1 MEVIMKIKGIV
12 FEDFLNYKKPSLFII
27 FPYCNFKCDKDC
39 GLKVCQN
46 SSLAKEKEIE
56 YSIDK
61 IVNNYIENDI
71 TKAIVC
77 GGLEPMD
84 SFDDLKELVGALRI
98 KTNDD
103 IVIYTGYREEEI
115 EDKAND
121 LKQFANIIIKFG
133 RYIPNDKEYYNDILG
148 INLASR
154 NQYAKKIS

>member
-1 MEVIMKIKGIV
+1 MKIKGIV

-46 SSLAKEKEIE
+46 SSLAKEKKIE

-84 SFDDLKELVGALRI
+84 SFDDLKELVSALRI

-115 EDKAND
+115 EDKVND

>member
-1 MEVIMKIKGIV
+1 MKVKGIV

-61 IVNNYIENDI
+61 IVNNYIENNI

-84 SFDDLKELVGALRI
+84 SFDDLKELVSALRV

>member
-1 MEVIMKIKGIV
+1 MKIKGIV

-46 SSLAKEKEIE
+46 SCLAKEKEIE

-61 IVNNYIENDI
+61 IVNNYIKNDI

-84 SFDDLKELVGALRI
+84 SFDDLKELVSALRV

>member
-1 MEVIMKIKGIV
+1 MKIKGIV

-61 IVNNYIENDI
+61 IVNNYIKNDI

-84 SFDDLKELVGALRI
+84 SFDDLKKLVSALRV

>member
-1 MEVIMKIKGIV
+1 MKIKGIV

-61 IVNNYIENDI
+61 IVNNYIKNDI

-84 SFDDLKELVGALRI
+84 SFDDLKELVSALRI

-115 EDKAND
+115 EDKVND

>member
-1 MEVIMKIKGIV
+1 MKVKGIV

-121 LKQFANIIIKFG
+121 LKQFDNIIIKFG

>member
-1 MEVIMKIKGIV
+1 MKIKGIV

-56 YSIDK
+56 YGIDK
-61 IVNNYIENDI
+61 IVNNYIKNDI

-84 SFDDLKELVGALRI
+84 SFDDLKELVGALRV

-115 EDKAND
+115 EDKTND
-121 LKQFANIIIKFG
+121 LKQFVNIIIKFG

>member
-1 MEVIMKIKGIV
+1 MKIKGIV

-84 SFDDLKELVGALRI
+84 SFDDLKELVSALRI

-115 EDKAND
+115 EDKVND

>member
-1 MEVIMKIKGIV
+1 M
-12 FEDFLNYKKPSLFII
+12 FII
-27 FPYCNFKCDKDC
+27 FPKCSFKCDKEANC
-39 GLKVCQN
+39 EICQN
-46 SSLAKEKEIE
+46 SHLAKEPIIN
-56 YSIDK
+56 YSVNK
-61 IVNNYIENDI
+61 IVKRYKTNPI

-98 KTNDD
+98 KTSDD

>member
-1 MEVIMKIKGIV
+1 MKVKGIV

-46 SSLAKEKEIE
+46 SSLAKEEEIE

>member
-1 MEVIMKIKGIV
+1 MKIKGIV

-27 FPYCNFKCDKDC
+27 FPYCSFKCDKDC

-61 IVNNYIENDI
+61 IVDNYIENDI

-84 SFDDLKELVGALRI
+84 SFDDLKELVGAMRI

-115 EDKAND
+115 EDKVND
-121 LKQFANIIIKFG
+121 LKRFINIIIKFG
-133 RYIPNDKEYYNDILG
+133 RYIPNDKGYYNDILG
-148 INLASR
+148 VNLASR
-154 NQYAKKIS
+154 NQYAKKIN

>member
-1 MEVIMKIKGIV
+1 MKIKGIV

-56 YSIDK
+56 YSVDK

-84 SFDDLKELVGALRI
+84 SFDDLKELVGALRV

>member
-1 MEVIMKIKGIV
+1 MKIKGIV

-84 SFDDLKELVGALRI
+84 SFDDLKELVGAMRI

>member
-1 MEVIMKIKGIV
+1 MKIKGII

>member
-1 MEVIMKIKGIV
+1 MKVKGIV

-61 IVNNYIENDI
+61 IVNNYIKNDI

-84 SFDDLKELVGALRI
+84 SFDDLKELVSALRI

>member
-1 MEVIMKIKGIV
+1 MKVKGIV

-84 SFDDLKELVGALRI
+84 SFDDLKELVCALRI

-121 LKQFANIIIKFG
+121 LKQFTNIIIKFG

>member
-1 MEVIMKIKGIV
+1 MKVKGIV

-27 FPYCNFKCDKDC
+27 FPYCYFKCDKDC

-84 SFDDLKELVGALRI
+84 SFDDLKELVGALRV

-115 EDKAND
+115 EDKIND

>member
-1 MEVIMKIKGIV
+1 MKVKGIV

-56 YSIDK
+56 YSVDK

>member
-1 MEVIMKIKGIV
+1 MKVKGIV

-61 IVNNYIENDI
+61 IVNNYIKNDI

-84 SFDDLKELVGALRI
+84 SFDDLKELVSALRV

-115 EDKAND
+115 EDKTND
-121 LKQFANIIIKFG
+121 LKQFVNIIIKFG